1 MGEQA
6 KRQQPEEKQESFWKW
21 LLEVIILAAVIFT
34 GVQLLFTHVLAKDV
48 VSGPSMQPTFYDG
61 DRLITSRLSKIKRGD
76 VVVLEAPD
84 EPGSLYIKRVIGL
97 PGDTVTA
104 KGGHVYVNGKRLS
117 EPYLKEYDPGNGLP
131 FQEDFTLQQKLGRKT
146 VPANSYFVMGDNRPI
161 SKDSRRIGFIKKSAI
176 NGVVK
181 LRYWPLSR
189 LKFF

>member
-1 MGEQA
+1 MDEQV
-6 KRQQPEEKQESFWKW
+6 KQQQPEEKQESFWKW

-34 GVQLLFTHVLAKDV
+34 GVKLVFTYVLAKDV

-61 DRLITSRLSKIKRGD
+61 DRLITSRISKIKRGD

-97 PGDTVTA
+97 PGDTVSA
-104 KGGHVYVNGKRLS
+104 KSGHVYVNGKQLS
-117 EPYLKEYDPGNGLP
+117 EPYLKEYDPGNGFS

-146 VPANSYFVMGDNRPI
+146 VPADSYFVMGDNRPI
-161 SKDSRRIGFIKKSAI
+161 SKDSRKIGFIKKSAI
-176 NGVVK
+176 NGIVK

-189 LKFF
+189 LKIF